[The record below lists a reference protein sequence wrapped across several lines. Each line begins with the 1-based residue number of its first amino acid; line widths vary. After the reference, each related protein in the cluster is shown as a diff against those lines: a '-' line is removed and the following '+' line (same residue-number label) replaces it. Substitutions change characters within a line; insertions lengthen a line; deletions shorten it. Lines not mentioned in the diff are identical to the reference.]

1 MFQGC
6 KAGREINQIACHRKV
21 YIELIYIFLT
31 ELLPVGN
38 FVLFSLP
45 LRYSLTNS
53 TGRRFA
59 VLNNFVT
66 PRFFFSLR
74 LIKSLVKQKR
84 NVVPESFDDDTPS
97 DGRRVDG
104 RTDTRKWRHH
114 NSMRFE
120 SYGVFACGAP
130 RAELRHLLVRSNY

>member
-66 PRFFFSLR
+66 PRFFFPKAHQIAS
-74 LIKSLVKQKR
+74 KAKK
-84 NVVPESFDDDTPS
+84 
-97 DGRRVDG
+97 
-104 RTDTRKWRHH
+104 KWCP
-114 NSMRFE
+114 
-120 SYGVFACGAP
+120 GK
-130 RAELRHLLVRSNY
+130 L